1 MIKYS
6 FEEIKRFLQI
16 SIEEGMAAEL
26 RIYLYG
32 KEYMIIIYDD
42 HCSFQRCGYRDGSGE
57 QNYNTLD
64 QLYSAKQVD
73 NIVLA
78 KDWNSIEKLE
88 CIEFDIL
95 NLW

>member
-1 MIKYS
+1 M
-6 FEEIKRFLQI
+6 R
-16 SIEEGMAAEL
+16 
-26 RIYLYG
+26 RYLYG

-42 HCSFQRCGYRDGSGE
+42 HCSFQRCGYKDRRGK

-78 KDWNSIEKLE
+78 KDWNSIEELE

>member
-1 MIKYS
+1 M
-6 FEEIKRFLQI
+6 E
-16 SIEEGMAAEL
+16 AEL

-88 CIEFDIL
+88 CIFYHRQL
-95 NLW
+95 SASKYVNSLFKKVFPLHKP